1 MKNNRRHFKLPA
13 ILVIGEALIDLF
25 ADPGQSLAKS
35 KSFTPRFGGAPAN
48 VAVSAAKLGA
58 DVGFIGRVGSDGF
71 GDSIVDFMASW
82 GVDTGLIIRDT
93 TRATMLS
100 CVALPSPERPDF
112 LLIPGA
118 NENLIAD
125 DIPDAVLKETKI
137 LVFGSVTLAYKSAQ
151 AVLEGAKRAVQA
163 GCEVFFDVNLRPN
176 VWPDLGTAR
185 NLIWDTVKLSSVVK
199 FNLDECEFLFGHRDP
214 YKATESLID
223 IGATLICVSD
233 GSNGSTF
240 LTANAS
246 ASHPSYSVET
256 VDATGAGDAFLA
268 AVALLLSTSEKKIND
283 LSSDELKS
291 MAAFSNAAGALV
303 ATKLGAME
311 ADFTQIDVRRLCA
324 AELEDKSHAL
334 GYGDP
339 GS

>member
-1 MKNNRRHFKLPA
+1 MPA

-35 KSFTPRFGGAPAN
+35 KRFTPRFGGAPAN

-58 DVGFIGRVGSDGF
+58 DVGFIGRIGKDGF
-71 GDSIVDFMASW
+71 GDGIFDCMASW
-82 GVDTGLIIRDT
+82 GVDTGLIIRDLN
-93 TRATMLS
+93 RATMLS

-118 NENLIAD
+118 NENLISE
-125 DIPDAVLKETKI
+125 DIPDSALEETKI
-137 LVFGSVTLAYKSAQ
+137 LVFGSVTLAYKSAH
-151 AVLEGAKRAVQA
+151 AVLDGAKRAIQA
-163 GCEVFFDVNLRPN
+163 GCEVIFDVNLRPN
-176 VWPDLGTAR
+176 VWPDLETAQK
-185 NLIWDTVKLSSVVK
+185 LIWDTIKLSSVVK
-199 FNLDECEFLFGHRDP
+199 LNMDECEFLFGHRDS
-214 YKATESLID
+214 YKAAEALIKID
-223 IGATLICVSD
+223 TALICISD

-240 LTANAS
+240 VTANAR

-256 VDATGAGDAFLA
+256 IDATGAGDAFLA
-268 AVALLLSTSEKKIND
+268 SVALLLSTSEKKISD

-324 AELEDKSHAL
+324 TELS
-334 GYGDP
+334 
-339 GS
+339 